1 MRCVEADALSRQAA
15 TAHFTSFTATKVQ
28 ILTQCVAFYKA
39 AALLRFVG
47 EGGGDEGGE
56 LQEREEILRVTA
68 HMLRFVA
75 AHMLL
80 QQHAAATAA
89 CASQHA

>member
-1 MRCVEADALSRQAA
+1 LAL
-15 TAHFTSFTATKVQ
+15 
-28 ILTQCVAFYKA
+28 YKA
-39 AALLRFVG
+39 AALVASGDRSLRVTAHMLRFVG

-56 LQEREEILRVTA
+56 LQERQEISRVTA

-75 AHMLL
+75 PHMLL

-89 CASQHA
+89 CAWQHA